1 MKKFL
6 GITILLIVVISLCL
20 TSCAGKNEEKGSLWD
35 NAIYKEDVSLG
46 NGSKTVEVE
55 VKAEEKSVTITL
67 ETNKKTLGDA
77 LMEHKLVSGEKSA
90 YGLYIKFVNGM
101 EADYDKT
108 KTYWAFTKD
117 GEGMLHGVDSEKIVD
132 GSHYE
137 LECIKE

>member
-1 MKKFL
+1 MKKTFL
-6 GITILLIVVISLCL
+6 AILVLIIIMSVCF
-20 TSCAGKNEEKGSLWD
+20 TACTNKGADNVSIWD
-35 NAIYKEDVSLG
+35 NATYKEDVSLG
-46 NGSKTVEVE
+46 SGSKTIKVE
-55 VKAEEKSVTITL
+55 VKAEEKSITITL
-67 ETNKKTLGDA
+67 KTNKKTLGDA
-77 LMEHKLVSGEKSA
+77 LMEHKLVSGEESA

-117 GEGMLHGVDSEKIVD
+117 GEGMLHGVDNEKIAD